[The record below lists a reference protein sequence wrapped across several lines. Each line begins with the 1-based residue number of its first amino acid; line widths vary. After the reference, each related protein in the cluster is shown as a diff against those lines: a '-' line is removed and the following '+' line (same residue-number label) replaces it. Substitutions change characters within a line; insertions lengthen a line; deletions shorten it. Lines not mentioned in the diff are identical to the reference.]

1 VPLHLNPSF
10 FYAILDTIFLPIDF
24 FTSYY
29 KYAKIFSV
37 YQILSE
43 GRGNII
49 VPKKSYSI
57 LIFFIIVALVVA
69 GIIAF
74 HRSCLESNFKQV
86 ELVMSLNEL
95 RELSYQEGYD
105 EIELLAKIKHS
116 GINSIAIHEDTL
128 ENLVFSGK
136 ILYFSDKELNKLNFF
151 LKSIDPLEKY
161 QPSPG
166 EAYIIFNDKNDYLG
180 AKDNLQR
187 QLGEDL
193 VRDLGVFPHIGLKV
207 KGSEEKLADLGL
219 GFSEEDI
226 ELVRNL
232 GFQVILRFK
241 NFPQINKE
249 DINFKF
255 KESDKAGKISGII
268 FEGETVLGYPSK
280 ENLIHT
286 AELLKIKEYPFG
298 IIEFAGQKGIET
310 VAHQASELAVRVHS
324 ITKEEMEIISKQI
337 ATERWIRAAK
347 ERKVRIF
354 YIKPFMKSDSNL
366 IEDNVS
372 YIRIIKEEL
381 KASGFS
387 TGRASILSTPYQ
399 EPKIFI
405 LLLILGVFS
414 GGLIL
419 LKNVFNLKKYQ
430 EYSLLF
436 LGILFSLLLLFLNRE
451 IFLIKLMALL
461 TALIFPTLA
470 IINNERYF
478 LGNNNSKFKDTQ
490 DFSKNNPSF
499 NEMIK
504 EVLSG
509 FFRIILI
516 TLSGALLI
524 AALLSNNKFMLGIEQ
539 FSGIKISYLAPLLL
553 VLAIMWLK
561 VNKGKLMILENIKKP
576 ILIEHVIIMIFF
588 AVFLVI
594 YISRSGNFSFLP
606 VLSIED
612 KIRIFLEKT
621 LIARPRNKEFLIGY
635 PALLLAMSMNY
646 LKIKEFKIPIIII
659 GTIGPV
665 TLINTFCH
673 IHTPFLFSILRTFNG
688 AWLGLVLGLIIII
701 VFYYLVKIFRKR
713 INDEKV

>member
-1 VPLHLNPSF
+1 MFKV
-10 FYAILDTIFLPIDF
+10 
-24 FTSYY
+24 FTYIS

-43 GRGNII
+43 GKGNII
-49 VPKKSYSI
+49 VFKKSYSI

-69 GIIAF
+69 GIISF
-74 HRSCLESNFKQV
+74 HRSSLENNFKQV
-86 ELVMSLNEL
+86 ELIMSLNEL

-105 EIELLAKIKHS
+105 EIELLAKIKDS

-136 ILYFSDKELNKLNFF
+136 ILYFSNEELNKLNFF
-151 LKSIDPLEKY
+151 LRSIDPFEKF

-166 EAYIIFNDKNDYLG
+166 EAYIILNDKNNYLRI
-180 AKDNLQR
+180 KENLQR

-193 VRDLGVFPHIGLKV
+193 VRDLGFLPYIGLKV

-232 GFQVILRFK
+232 GFQVILRLK

-249 DINFKF
+249 DVEFKF
-255 KESDKAGKISGII
+255 KESDKAGKISGIL

-286 AELLKIKEYPFG
+286 AELLKLKEYSFG
-298 IIEFAGQKGIET
+298 IIEFADQKGIET

-324 ITKEEMEIISKQI
+324 ITKEEMDIISKQK

-354 YIKPFMKSDSNL
+354 YIKPFMKSNSDL
-366 IEDNVS
+366 IEENLA
-372 YIRIIKEEL
+372 YITTIKEEL
-381 KASGFS
+381 KASDFK

-405 LLLILGVFS
+405 LLLILGVIS

-419 LKNVFNLKKYQ
+419 LKKVFNLKKYQ
-430 EYSLLF
+430 EYSLLL
-436 LGILFSLLLLFLNRE
+436 LGVLFSLLLLFLNRE
-451 IFLIKLMALL
+451 IFLLKLMALL

-478 LGNNNSKFKDTQ
+478 LGNNNSKFKDAQ

-504 EVLSG
+504 MVLSG

-539 FSGIKISYLAPLLL
+539 FSGIKISYLVPLLL

-561 VNKGKLMILENIKKP
+561 VNKGKLAILENIKKP
-576 ILIEHVIIMIFF
+576 ILIEHVIIMVFF
-588 AVFLVI
+588 TLFLVI

-606 VLSIED
+606 VLSIEE

-635 PALLLAMSMNY
+635 PALLLAISMNY
-646 LKIKEFKIPIIII
+646 LKIKEFKIPLIIV

-673 IHTPFLFSILRTFNG
+673 IHTPFLFSMLRTFNG
-688 AWLGLVLGLIIII
+688 AWLGLVLGLIVVI
-701 VFYYLVKIFRKR
+701 VFYYLVKVFRKR

>member
-1 VPLHLNPSF
+1 
-10 FYAILDTIFLPIDF
+10 
-24 FTSYY
+24 
-29 KYAKIFSV
+29 
-37 YQILSE
+37 
-43 GRGNII
+43 

-57 LIFFIIVALVVA
+57 LIFFIITALVVA
-69 GIIAF
+69 GIITYN
-74 HRSCLESNFKQV
+74 RSVLESNFKQV

-105 EIELLAKIKHS
+105 EIELLAKIKNS
-116 GINSIAIHEDTL
+116 GVNSIAIHEDTPESL
-128 ENLVFSGK
+128 ALSGK

-151 LKSIDPLEKY
+151 LKSIDPFKKF
-161 QPSPG
+161 QPAPG
-166 EAYIIFNDKNDYLG
+166 EAYIIFNDKNDYLRI
-180 AKDNLQR
+180 KENLQR

-193 VRDLGVFPHIGLKV
+193 VRDLGFLPYAGLKV

-241 NFPQINKE
+241 NFPQVNKE
-249 DINFKF
+249 DIEFKF
-255 KESDKAGKISGII
+255 KKSDKAGKISGII
-268 FEGETVLGYPSK
+268 FEGETVLGYP
-280 ENLIHT
+280 
-286 AELLKIKEYPFG
+286 
-298 IIEFAGQKGIET
+298 QKGIET
-310 VAHQASELAVRVHS
+310 IAYQTSELAVRVHS
-324 ITKEEMEIISKQI
+324 ITKEEMEIISKQK

-354 YIKPFMKSDSNL
+354 YVKPFMKSNSNL
-366 IEDNVS
+366 IEENLS
-372 YIRIIKEEL
+372 YIRTTTEEL
-381 KASGFS
+381 KESGFS
-387 TGRASILSTPYQ
+387 TGRASILSTTYQ
-399 EPKIFI
+399 APKIFI
-405 LLLILGVFS
+405 LLLTLGVIS

-430 EYSLLF
+430 EYLLLF

-470 IINNERYF
+470 IIGNEKYF
-478 LGNNNSKFKDTQ
+478 LENNNPKFKDAR
-490 DFSKNNPSF
+490 DIPENNPGF
-499 NEMIK
+499 ILMIK
-504 EVLSG
+504 QILTG
-509 FFRIILI
+509 YFKIILI

-539 FSGIKISYLAPLLL
+539 FSGIKISYLVPLLL

-576 ILIEHVIIMIFF
+576 ILIEHVIIMMFF

-594 YISRSGNFSFLP
+594 YISRSGNFSFIP
-606 VLSIED
+606 VLGIEE

-659 GTIGPV
+659 GTIAPV

-673 IHTPFLFSILRTFNG
+673 IHTPFLFSMLRTFNG
-688 AWLGLVLGLIIII
+688 VWLGLVLGLIIIV
-701 VFYYLVKIFRKR
+701 VFYYLVKIFREK
-713 INDEKV
+713 INYGKV

>member
-1 VPLHLNPSF
+1 LFKV
-10 FYAILDTIFLPIDF
+10 
-24 FTSYY
+24 FTYIS

-43 GRGNII
+43 GKGNII
-49 VPKKSYSI
+49 VFKKSYSI

-69 GIIAF
+69 GIISF
-74 HRSCLESNFKQV
+74 HRSSLENNFKQV
-86 ELVMSLNEL
+86 ELIMSLNEL

-105 EIELLAKIKHS
+105 EIELLAKIKDS

-136 ILYFSDKELNKLNFF
+136 ILYFSNEELNKLNFF
-151 LKSIDPLEKY
+151 LRSIDPFEKF

-166 EAYIIFNDKNDYLG
+166 EAYIILNDKNNYLRI
-180 AKDNLQR
+180 KENLQR

-193 VRDLGVFPHIGLKV
+193 VRDLGFLPYIGLKV

-232 GFQVILRFK
+232 GFQVILRLK

-249 DINFKF
+249 DVEFKF
-255 KESDKAGKISGII
+255 KESDKAGKISGIL

-286 AELLKIKEYPFG
+286 AELLKLKEYSFG
-298 IIEFAGQKGIET
+298 IIEFADQKGIET

-324 ITKEEMEIISKQI
+324 ITKEEMDIISKQK

-354 YIKPFMKSDSNL
+354 YIKPFMKSNSDL
-366 IEDNVS
+366 IEENLA
-372 YIRIIKEEL
+372 YITTIKEEL
-381 KASGFS
+381 KASDFK

-405 LLLILGVFS
+405 LLLILGVIS

-419 LKNVFNLKKYQ
+419 LKKVFNLKKYQ
-430 EYSLLF
+430 EYSLLL
-436 LGILFSLLLLFLNRE
+436 LGVLFSLLLLFLNRE
-451 IFLIKLMALL
+451 IFLLKLMALL

-478 LGNNNSKFKDTQ
+478 LGNNNSKFKDAQ

-504 EVLSG
+504 MVLSG

-539 FSGIKISYLAPLLL
+539 FSGIKISYLVPLLL

-561 VNKGKLMILENIKKP
+561 VNKGKLAILENIKKP
-576 ILIEHVIIMIFF
+576 ILIEHVIIMVFF
-588 AVFLVI
+588 TLFLVI

-606 VLSIED
+606 VLSIEE

-635 PALLLAMSMNY
+635 PALLLAISMNY
-646 LKIKEFKIPIIII
+646 LKIKEFKIPLIIV

-673 IHTPFLFSILRTFNG
+673 IHTPFLFSMLRTFNG
-688 AWLGLVLGLIIII
+688 AWLGLVLGLIVVI
-701 VFYYLVKIFRKR
+701 VFYYLVKVFRKR

>member
-1 VPLHLNPSF
+1 MVFSF
-10 FYAILDTIFLPIDF
+10 LFKV
-24 FTSYY
+24 FTYIS

-43 GRGNII
+43 GKGNI
-49 VPKKSYSI
+49 VVLKKSYSI
-57 LIFFIIVALVVA
+57 LIFFIIVALAAA
-69 GIIAF
+69 GIITYN
-74 HRSCLESNFKQV
+74 RSKLESNFKQV

-128 ENLVFSGK
+128 ESLTLFGK
-136 ILYFSDKELNKLNFF
+136 ILYFSDKELNKINFF
-151 LKSIDPLEKY
+151 LKSIDPFKKF

-166 EAYIIFNDKNDYLG
+166 EAYIIFNDKNDYLRVRN
-180 AKDNLQR
+180 NLQR
-187 QLGEDL
+187 QLDEGL
-193 VRDLGVFPHIGLKV
+193 VRDLDFFPYIGLKV

-219 GFSEEDI
+219 GFSEKDV
-226 ELVRNL
+226 ELVKNL
-232 GFQVILRFK
+232 SFQVILRLK

-249 DINFKF
+249 DIEFKF

-324 ITKEEMEIISKQI
+324 ITKEEIEITSKQKAI
-337 ATERWIRAAK
+337 ERWIRAAK

-354 YIKPFMKSDSNL
+354 YIKPFMKSNSNL
-366 IEDNVS
+366 IEDNIS
-372 YIRIIKEEL
+372 YIRTIKEEL
-381 KASGFS
+381 KVSGFK
-387 TGRASILSTPYQ
+387 TGRASILSTIYQ

-405 LLLILGVFS
+405 LLLILGVIS

-419 LKNVFNLKKYQ
+419 LKDVFNIKKYQ
-430 EYSLLF
+430 EYSLLL
-436 LGILFSLLLLFLNRE
+436 LGILFSLLFLFLNRE

-461 TALIFPTLA
+461 AALIFPTLA

-478 LGNNNSKFKDTQ
+478 LRNNNSKLKDTQ

-499 NEMIK
+499 IQMIK

-539 FSGIKISYLAPLLL
+539 FSGIKISYLVPLLL
-553 VLAIMWLK
+553 VMAIMWLK

-576 ILIEHVIIMIFF
+576 ILIEHVIIMVFF
-588 AVFLVI
+588 AIFLVI

-606 VLSIED
+606 VLSIEE

-635 PALLLAMSMNY
+635 PALLLAMSMNF
-646 LKIKEFKIPIIII
+646 LKVKEFKIPIIII

-673 IHTPFLFSILRTFNG
+673 IHTPFLFSMLRTFNG
-688 AWLGLVLGLIIII
+688 VWLGLTLGLIIITI
-701 VFYYLVKIFRKR
+701 FYYLVKIFREK
-713 INDEKV
+713 INYEKA

>member
-1 VPLHLNPSF
+1 
-10 FYAILDTIFLPIDF
+10 LPIDF

-37 YQILSE
+37 YQISNE
-43 GRGNII
+43 GKGNII
-49 VPKKSYSI
+49 VPKKSYLI
-57 LIFFIIVALVVA
+57 LIFFIITALVVA
-69 GIIAF
+69 GIITYN
-74 HRSCLESNFKQV
+74 RSVRENNFKQV

-105 EIELLAKIKHS
+105 EIELLAKIKNS
-116 GINSIAIHEDTL
+116 GINSIAVHEDTL
-128 ENLVFSGK
+128 ENLSLSGK

-151 LKSIDPLEKY
+151 IKSIDPFKKF
-161 QPSPG
+161 QPTPG
-166 EAYIIFNDKNDYLG
+166 EAYIIFNNKNDYLRVRE
-180 AKDNLQR
+180 NLQR
-187 QLGEDL
+187 QLGDDL
-193 VRDLGVFPHIGLKV
+193 VGDLGFLPYIGLKV

-226 ELVRNL
+226 KLVRNL

-241 NFPQINKE
+241 NFPQTNKE
-249 DINFKF
+249 DIEFKF
-255 KESDKAGKISGII
+255 KESDKAGKISAII

-286 AELLKIKEYPFG
+286 AELLKTKGYPFG
-298 IIEFAGQKGIET
+298 VIEFAGQKGIET
-310 VAHQASELAVRVHS
+310 IAHQANELAVRVHS
-324 ITKEEMEIISKQI
+324 ITKEEMEIISKQK
-337 ATERWIRAAK
+337 AVERWIRAAK

-354 YIKPFMKSDSNL
+354 YVKPFMKSNSNL
-366 IEDNVS
+366 IEENLS
-372 YIRIIKEEL
+372 YIRIITEEL
-381 KASGFS
+381 EASGFN
-387 TGRASILSTPYQ
+387 TGRASILSVSYQ
-399 EPKIFI
+399 APKIFI
-405 LLLILGVFS
+405 LLLILGVIS

-419 LKNVFNLKKYQ
+419 LKDVFSLKKYQ

-436 LGILFSLLLLFLNRE
+436 LGILFSLVLLFLNRE

-461 TALIFPTLA
+461 SALIFPTLA
-470 IINNERYF
+470 IIANENYF
-478 LGNNNSKFKDTQ
+478 LESNNSKFENARDIPE
-490 DFSKNNPSF
+490 NNPDF
-499 NEMIK
+499 ILMVK
-504 EVLSG
+504 QVLTG

-524 AALLSNNKFMLGIEQ
+524 AALLSNNEFMLGIEQ
-539 FSGIKISYLAPLLL
+539 FSGIKISYLIPLLL

-576 ILIEHVIIMIFF
+576 ILIEHVIIMMFF
-588 AVFLVI
+588 AVFLVV
-594 YISRSGNFSFLP
+594 YISRSGNFSFIP
-606 VLSIED
+606 VLGIEE

-659 GTIGPV
+659 GTIAPV

-673 IHTPFLFSILRTFNG
+673 IHTPFLFSMLRTFNG
-688 AWLGLVLGLIIII
+688 AWLGLVLGLIIIV
-701 VFYYLVKIFRKR
+701 VFYYLVKIFRKK
-713 INDEKV
+713 INYEKA

>member
-1 VPLHLNPSF
+1 
-10 FYAILDTIFLPIDF
+10 
-24 FTSYY
+24 
-29 KYAKIFSV
+29 
-37 YQILSE
+37 
-43 GRGNII
+43 

-57 LIFFIIVALVVA
+57 LIFFIITALVVA
-69 GIIAF
+69 GIITYN
-74 HRSCLESNFKQV
+74 RSVLESNFKQV

-105 EIELLAKIKHS
+105 EIELLAKIKNS
-116 GINSIAIHEDTL
+116 GVNSIAIHEDTPESL
-128 ENLVFSGK
+128 ALSGK

-151 LKSIDPLEKY
+151 LKSIDPFKKF
-161 QPSPG
+161 QPAPG
-166 EAYIIFNDKNDYLG
+166 EAYIIFNDKNDYLRI
-180 AKDNLQR
+180 KENLQR

-193 VRDLGVFPHIGLKV
+193 VRDLGFLPYAGLKV

-241 NFPQINKE
+241 NFPQVNKE
-249 DINFKF
+249 DIEFKF
-255 KESDKAGKISGII
+255 KKSDKAGKISGII

-286 AELLKIKEYPFG
+286 AELLKTKGYPFG

-310 VAHQASELAVRVHS
+310 IAYQTSELAVRVHS
-324 ITKEEMEIISKQI
+324 ITKEEMEIISKQK

-354 YIKPFMKSDSNL
+354 YVKPFMKSNSNL
-366 IEDNVS
+366 IEENLS
-372 YIRIIKEEL
+372 YIRTTTEEL
-381 KASGFS
+381 KESGFS
-387 TGRASILSTPYQ
+387 TGRASILSTTYQ
-399 EPKIFI
+399 APKIFI
-405 LLLILGVFS
+405 LLLTLGVIS

-430 EYSLLF
+430 EYLLLF

-470 IINNERYF
+470 IIGNEKYF
-478 LGNNNSKFKDTQ
+478 LENNNPKFKDAR
-490 DFSKNNPSF
+490 DIPENNPGF
-499 NEMIK
+499 ILMIK
-504 EVLSG
+504 QILTG
-509 FFRIILI
+509 YFKIILI

-539 FSGIKISYLAPLLL
+539 FSGIKISYLVPLLL

-576 ILIEHVIIMIFF
+576 ILIEHVIIMMFF

-594 YISRSGNFSFLP
+594 YISRSGNFSFIP
-606 VLSIED
+606 VLGIEE

-659 GTIGPV
+659 GTIAPV

-673 IHTPFLFSILRTFNG
+673 IHTPFLFSMLRTFNG
-688 AWLGLVLGLIIII
+688 VWLGLVLGLIIIV
-701 VFYYLVKIFRKR
+701 VFYYLVKIFREK
-713 INDEKV
+713 INYGKV

>member
-1 VPLHLNPSF
+1 M
-10 FYAILDTIFLPIDF
+10 
-24 FTSYY
+24 
-29 KYAKIFSV
+29 
-37 YQILSE
+37 
-43 GRGNII
+43 
-49 VPKKSYSI
+49 PKKSYSI
-57 LIFFIIVALVVA
+57 LIFFIVAALVVA
-69 GIIAF
+69 GIITF
-74 HRSCLESNFKQV
+74 HRSGLESNFKQV

-105 EIELLAKIKHS
+105 EIELLAKIKNS
-116 GINSIAIHEDTL
+116 GINSIAVHEDTL
-128 ENLVFSGK
+128 ESLALSGK

-151 LKSIDPLEKY
+151 LKSIDPFKKF
-161 QPSPG
+161 QPTPG
-166 EAYIIFNDKNDYLG
+166 EAYIVFNDKNDYLRI
-180 AKDNLQR
+180 KENLQR

-193 VRDLGVFPHIGLKV
+193 VRDLGFLPYIGLKV
-207 KGSEEKLADLGL
+207 KGIEEKLTDLGL

-226 ELVRNL
+226 KLVKNL
-232 GFQVILRFK
+232 GFQVILRLK
-241 NFPQINKE
+241 NFAKINKE
-249 DINFKF
+249 DIEFKF

-268 FEGETVLGYPSK
+268 FEGETVLGYPLK

-286 AELLKIKEYPFG
+286 AELLKTKGYPFG
-298 IIEFAGQKGIET
+298 IIEFAGQEGIET
-310 VAHQASELAVRVHS
+310 IAHLASELAVRVHS
-324 ITKEEMEIISKQI
+324 ITKEEMEIIFTQK

-354 YIKPFMKSDSNL
+354 YVKPFMKSNFNL
-366 IEDNVS
+366 IEENLS
-372 YIRIIKEEL
+372 YIRIITEEL
-381 KASGFS
+381 KANGFS
-387 TGRASILSTPYQ
+387 TGKASILSTSYQ
-399 EPKIFI
+399 APKIFI
-405 LLLILGVFS
+405 LLLILGVIS

-419 LKNVFNLKKYQ
+419 LKNVFKIKKYQ
-430 EYSLLF
+430 EYSLLL

-470 IINNERYF
+470 IINNEKYF
-478 LGNNNSKFKDTQ
+478 LENNNSKFKDAQ

-499 NEMIK
+499 ILMIK
-504 EVLSG
+504 QISTG

-539 FSGIKISYLAPLLL
+539 FSGIKISYLVPLLL

-576 ILIEHVIIMIFF
+576 ILIEHVIIMMFF

-594 YISRSGNFSFLP
+594 YISRSGNFSFIP
-606 VLSIED
+606 VLGIEE

-646 LKIKEFKIPIIII
+646 LRIKEFKIPIIII

-673 IHTPFLFSILRTFNG
+673 IHTPFLFSMLRTFNG
-688 AWLGLVLGLIIII
+688 VWLGLALGLI
-701 VFYYLVKIFRKR
+701 VVTLFYYLVKIFR
-713 INDEKV
+713 EKNNYGKV

>member
-1 VPLHLNPSF
+1 M
-10 FYAILDTIFLPIDF
+10 
-24 FTSYY
+24 
-29 KYAKIFSV
+29 
-37 YQILSE
+37 
-43 GRGNII
+43 
-49 VPKKSYSI
+49 PKKSYSI
-57 LIFFIIVALVVA
+57 LIFFVIVALVVA
-69 GIIAF
+69 GIINYNRF
-74 HRSCLESNFKQV
+74 KLETNFKQV

-105 EIELLAKIKHS
+105 ETELLAKIKNS
-116 GINSIAIHEDTL
+116 GINSIAVHEDTL

-151 LKSIDPLEKY
+151 LKSFDPFKKF

-166 EAYIIFNDKNDYLG
+166 EAYIIFNNKDDYLRI
-180 AKDNLQR
+180 KENLQR

-193 VRDLGVFPHIGLKV
+193 VRDLSFLPYMGLKV
-207 KGSEEKLADLGL
+207 KGSDEKLADLGL

-232 GFQVILRFK
+232 GFQVILRLK
-241 NFPQINKE
+241 NFSQINKE
-249 DINFKF
+249 DIEFKF

-280 ENLIHT
+280 ENLLFT

-324 ITKEEMEIISKQI
+324 ITKEEIEIISIQKAI
-337 ATERWIRAAK
+337 ERWIRAAK

-354 YIKPFMKSDSNL
+354 YIKPFMKSNFNL
-366 IEDNVS
+366 VEDNLS
-372 YIRIIKEEL
+372 YIRTIKEEL
-381 KASGFS
+381 EVNGFS

-405 LLLILGVFS
+405 LLLILGVIS

-419 LKNVFNLKKYQ
+419 LKNVFNIKKYQ
-430 EYSLLF
+430 EYSLLL
-436 LGILFSLLLLFLNRE
+436 LGTLFSLALFFLNQE

-461 TALIFPTLA
+461 AALIFPTLA
-470 IINNERYF
+470 IINNQRYF
-478 LGNNNSKFKDTQ
+478 LGNIDSKLKDTQ

-499 NEMIK
+499 IQMIK

-539 FSGIKISYLAPLLL
+539 FSGIKISYLVPLFL
-553 VLAIMWLK
+553 VLAIMWLN

-576 ILIEHVIIMIFF
+576 VLIEHVIIMMFF

-606 VLSIED
+606 VLSIEE

-635 PALLLAMSMNY
+635 PALLLAMSMNF
-646 LKIKEFKIPIIII
+646 LKVKEFKIPVIII

-673 IHTPFLFSILRTFNG
+673 IHTPLLFSMLRTFNG
-688 AWLGLVLGLIIII
+688 VWLGLVLGLIIITI
-701 VFYYLVKIFRKR
+701 FYYPVKIFRKK
-713 INDEKV
+713 INYEKA

>member
-1 VPLHLNPSF
+1 MLN
-10 FYAILDTIFLPIDF
+10 
-24 FTSYY
+24 
-29 KYAKIFSV
+29 
-37 YQILSE
+37 E
-43 GRGNII
+43 GKGSII
-49 VPKKSYSI
+49 VLKKSYSI
-57 LIFFIIVALVVA
+57 LIFFIIVALVIA
-69 GIIAF
+69 GIITYN
-74 HRSCLESNFKQV
+74 RSKLESNFKQV

-105 EIELLAKIKHS
+105 EIELLAKIKNY

-136 ILYFSDKELNKLNFF
+136 ILHFSDKELSKLNFF
-151 LKSIDPLEKY
+151 LKSIDPFRKF

-166 EAYIIFNDKNDYLG
+166 EAYIIFNDKNDYLRI
-180 AKDNLQR
+180 KENLQR

-193 VRDLGVFPHIGLKV
+193 VRDLGFLPYTGLKV

-249 DINFKF
+249 DIEFKF

-280 ENLIHT
+280 ENLIYT
-286 AELLKIKEYPFG
+286 AELLKIKGYPFG

-324 ITKEEMEIISKQI
+324 VTKEEMEIISKQKAI
-337 ATERWIRAAK
+337 ERWIRAAK

-354 YIKPFMKSDSNL
+354 YIKPFMKSNFNL
-366 IEDNVS
+366 IEDNIS
-372 YIRIIKEEL
+372 YIRTIKEEL
-381 KASGFS
+381 EVSGFN
-387 TGRASILSTPYQ
+387 TGRASILTATYQ

-405 LLLILGVFS
+405 LLLILGIIS

-419 LKNVFNLKKYQ
+419 LKDVFDIKRYQ

-436 LGILFSLLLLFLNRE
+436 LGILSSLVLFFLNQE

-461 TALIFPTLA
+461 AALIFPTLA
-470 IINNERYF
+470 IIDNERYF
-478 LGNNNSKFKDTQ
+478 LGNNNSKLEDTQ

-499 NEMIK
+499 IQMIK

-539 FSGIKISYLAPLLL
+539 FSGIKISYLVPLLL

-561 VNKGKLMILENIKKP
+561 VNKGKLMILENIKQP
-576 ILIEHVIIMIFF
+576 ILIEHVIIMVFF
-588 AVFLVI
+588 AVFLVV

-606 VLSIED
+606 VLSIEE

-621 LIARPRNKEFLIGY
+621 LISRPRNKEFLIGY
-635 PALLLAMSMNY
+635 PALLLAMSMNF
-646 LKIKEFKIPIIII
+646 LKVKEFKIPIIII

-673 IHTPFLFSILRTFNG
+673 IHTPFLFSMLRTFNG
-688 AWLGLVLGLIIII
+688 VWLGLALGLIAVII
-701 VFYYLVKIFRKR
+701 FYYLVKILREK
-713 INDEKV
+713 INYGKV

>member
-1 VPLHLNPSF
+1 
-10 FYAILDTIFLPIDF
+10 
-24 FTSYY
+24 
-29 KYAKIFSV
+29 
-37 YQILSE
+37 
-43 GRGNII
+43 

-57 LIFFIIVALVVA
+57 LIFFIIAALLVA
-69 GIIAF
+69 GIITYN
-74 HRSCLESNFKQV
+74 RSVLESNFKQV

-105 EIELLAKIKHS
+105 EIELLAKIKNS
-116 GINSIAIHEDTL
+116 GINSIAVHEDTL
-128 ENLVFSGK
+128 ESLALSGK

-151 LKSIDPLEKY
+151 LKSIDPFKKF
-161 QPSPG
+161 QPTPG
-166 EAYIIFNDKNDYLG
+166 EAYIVFSDKNDYLRI
-180 AKDNLQR
+180 KENLQR

-193 VRDLGVFPHIGLKV
+193 VRDLGFLPYIGLKV
-207 KGSEEKLADLGL
+207 KGSEEKLTDLGL

-226 ELVRNL
+226 KLVKNL
-232 GFQVILRFK
+232 GFQVILRLK
-241 NFPQINKE
+241 NFAKINKE
-249 DINFKF
+249 DIEFKF

-268 FEGETVLGYPSK
+268 FEGETVLGFPSK

-286 AELLKIKEYPFG
+286 AELLKTKGYPFG
-298 IIEFAGQKGIET
+298 IIEFAGQEGIET
-310 VAHQASELAVRVHS
+310 IAHQASELVARVHS
-324 ITKEEMEIISKQI
+324 ITKEEMEIIFTQK

-354 YIKPFMKSDSNL
+354 YVKPFMKSNFNL
-366 IEDNVS
+366 IEENLS
-372 YIRIIKEEL
+372 YIRIITEEL
-381 KASGFS
+381 KANGFS
-387 TGRASILSTPYQ
+387 TGKASILSTSYQ
-399 EPKIFI
+399 APKIFI
-405 LLLILGVFS
+405 LLLILGVIS

-419 LKNVFNLKKYQ
+419 LKNVFKIKKYQ
-430 EYSLLF
+430 EYSLLL

-461 TALIFPTLA
+461 AALIFPTLA
-470 IINNERYF
+470 IINNEKYF
-478 LGNNNSKFKDTQ
+478 LENNNSKFKDAQ

-499 NEMIK
+499 TLMIK
-504 EVLSG
+504 QISTG

-539 FSGIKISYLAPLLL
+539 FSGIKISYLVPLLL

-576 ILIEHVIIMIFF
+576 ILIEHVIIMMFF
-588 AVFLVI
+588 AVFLII
-594 YISRSGNFSFLP
+594 YISRSGNFSFIP
-606 VLSIED
+606 VLGIEE

-673 IHTPFLFSILRTFNG
+673 IHTPFLFSMLRTLNG
-688 AWLGLVLGLIIII
+688 VWLGLALGLIAVTI
-701 VFYYLVKIFRKR
+701 FYYLVKIFR
-713 INDEKV
+713 EKVNYEEV

>member
-1 VPLHLNPSF
+1 M
-10 FYAILDTIFLPIDF
+10 
-24 FTSYY
+24 
-29 KYAKIFSV
+29 
-37 YQILSE
+37 
-43 GRGNII
+43 
-49 VPKKSYSI
+49 PKKSYSI
-57 LIFFIIVALVVA
+57 FVFFIIAALVVA
-69 GIIAF
+69 GIITYN
-74 HRSCLESNFKQV
+74 RSKLESNFKQV

-105 EIELLAKIKHS
+105 EIELLVKIKNS
-116 GINSIAIHEDTL
+116 GINSIAVHEDTL
-128 ENLVFSGK
+128 ENLAFSGK

-151 LKSIDPLEKY
+151 LKPIDLFKKI

-166 EAYIIFNDKNDYLG
+166 EAYIIFNDKNDYLRI
-180 AKDNLQR
+180 KENLQR

-193 VRDLGVFPHIGLKV
+193 VRDLGFFPYIGLKV
-207 KGSEEKLADLGL
+207 NGSEEKLADLGL
-219 GFSEEDI
+219 GFSDEDI

-232 GFQVILRFK
+232 GFQIILRLK
-241 NFPQINKE
+241 NFSQINKE
-249 DINFKF
+249 DIEFKF
-255 KESDKAGKISGII
+255 KESDKTGKVSGMV
-268 FEGETVLGYPSK
+268 FEGESVLGYPSK
-280 ENLIHT
+280 ENLIYT

-298 IIEFAGQKGIET
+298 IIEFAGQKGIEA
-310 VAHQASELAVRVHS
+310 VAYQASELAVRVHS

-354 YIKPFMKSDSNL
+354 YIKPFMKSSSNL
-366 IEDNVS
+366 IEENLS
-372 YIRIIKEEL
+372 YTRTIKEEL
-381 KASGFS
+381 EANGFK
-387 TGRASILSTPYQ
+387 TGRASILSASYQ

-405 LLLILGVFS
+405 LLLILGVIS

-419 LKNVFNLKKYQ
+419 LKNVFSLKKYQ
-430 EYSLLF
+430 EYPLLF
-436 LGILFSLLLLFLNRE
+436 LGILFSLLLLFLNQE

-461 TALIFPTLA
+461 SALIFPTLA

-478 LGNNNSKFKDTQ
+478 LGNNNSIFKDTQ
-490 DFSKNNPSF
+490 DILKNYPSF
-499 NEMIK
+499 VLMIK
-504 EVLSG
+504 QILTG
-509 FFRIILI
+509 YFRIILI

-524 AALLSNNKFMLGIEQ
+524 AALLSNNEFMLGIEQ
-539 FSGIKISYLAPLLL
+539 FSGIKISYLVPLLL

-576 ILIEHVIIMIFF
+576 ILIEHVILMMFF

-606 VLSIED
+606 VLSIEE

-673 IHTPFLFSILRTFNG
+673 IHTPFLFSMLRTFNG
-688 AWLGLVLGLIIII
+688 VWLGLALGLIAVTI
-701 VFYYLVKIFRKR
+701 FYYLVKIFREK
-713 INDEKV
+713 INYEKV

>member
-1 VPLHLNPSF
+1 M
-10 FYAILDTIFLPIDF
+10 
-24 FTSYY
+24 
-29 KYAKIFSV
+29 
-37 YQILSE
+37 
-43 GRGNII
+43 
-49 VPKKSYSI
+49 PKKSYSI
-57 LIFFIIVALVVA
+57 LIFFVIVALVVA
-69 GIIAF
+69 GIINYNRF
-74 HRSCLESNFKQV
+74 KLETNFKQV

-105 EIELLAKIKHS
+105 ETELLAKIKNS
-116 GINSIAIHEDTL
+116 GINSIAVHEDTL

-151 LKSIDPLEKY
+151 LKSFDPFKKF

-166 EAYIIFNDKNDYLG
+166 EAYIIFNNKDDYLRI
-180 AKDNLQR
+180 KENLQR

-193 VRDLGVFPHIGLKV
+193 VRDLSFLPYMGLKV
-207 KGSEEKLADLGL
+207 KGSDEKLADLGL

-232 GFQVILRFK
+232 GFQVILRLK
-241 NFPQINKE
+241 NFSQINKE
-249 DINFKF
+249 DIEFKF

-280 ENLIHT
+280 ENLLFT
-286 AELLKIKEYPFG
+286 AELLEIKEYPFG

-324 ITKEEMEIISKQI
+324 ITKEEIEIISIQKAI
-337 ATERWIRAAK
+337 ERWIRAAK

-354 YIKPFMKSDSNL
+354 YIKPFMKSNFNL
-366 IEDNVS
+366 VEDNLS
-372 YIRIIKEEL
+372 YIRTIKEEL
-381 KASGFS
+381 EVNGFS

-405 LLLILGVFS
+405 LLLILGVIS

-419 LKNVFNLKKYQ
+419 LKNVFNIKKYQ
-430 EYSLLF
+430 EYSLLL
-436 LGILFSLLLLFLNRE
+436 LGTLFSLVLFFLNQE

-461 TALIFPTLA
+461 AALIFPTLA
-470 IINNERYF
+470 IINNQRYF
-478 LGNNNSKFKDTQ
+478 LGNIDSKLKDTQ

-499 NEMIK
+499 IQMIK

-539 FSGIKISYLAPLLL
+539 FSGIKISYLVPLLL
-553 VLAIMWLK
+553 VLAIMWLR

-576 ILIEHVIIMIFF
+576 ILIEHVIIMMFF

-606 VLSIED
+606 VLDIED

-673 IHTPFLFSILRTFNG
+673 IHTPFLFSMLRTFNG
-688 AWLGLVLGLIIII
+688 VWLGLALGLIVVTI
-701 VFYYLVKIFRKR
+701 FYYLVKIFRKK
-713 INDEKV
+713 INYEKA

>member
-1 VPLHLNPSF
+1 M
-10 FYAILDTIFLPIDF
+10 
-24 FTSYY
+24 
-29 KYAKIFSV
+29 
-37 YQILSE
+37 
-43 GRGNII
+43 
-49 VPKKSYSI
+49 PKKSYSI
-57 LIFFIIVALVVA
+57 LIFFIIIALVVA
-69 GIIAF
+69 GIITF
-74 HRSCLESNFKQV
+74 HRSSLESNFKQV

-105 EIELLAKIKHS
+105 EIKLLAKIKNS

-151 LKSIDPLEKY
+151 LKSIDPFKKF

-166 EAYIIFNDKNDYLG
+166 EAYIIFNNKDDYLRI
-180 AKDNLQR
+180 KENLQR

-193 VRDLGVFPHIGLKV
+193 VRDLGFLPYIGLKV

-232 GFQVILRFK
+232 GFQVVLRFR

-249 DINFKF
+249 DIEFKF
-255 KESDKAGKISGII
+255 KESDKAGKLSGII

-280 ENLIHT
+280 ENLIFT
-286 AELLKIKEYPFG
+286 AKLLKAKEYPFG

-324 ITKEEMEIISKQI
+324 ITKEEMEIISKQK

-354 YIKPFMKSDSNL
+354 YIKPFMKSNSNL

-372 YIRIIKEEL
+372 YIRTIKEEL
-381 KASGFS
+381 KASGFN
-387 TGRASILSTPYQ
+387 TGRASILSTLYQ

-405 LLLILGVFS
+405 LLLILGVIS

-419 LKNVFNLKKYQ
+419 LKNIFNLRKYQ
-430 EYSLLF
+430 EYLLLF

-461 TALIFPTLA
+461 AALIFPTLA
-470 IINNERYF
+470 IIDNQRYF
-478 LGNNNSKFKDTQ
+478 LGNNNPKLKDTH
-490 DFSKNNPSF
+490 DFSGNNHSF
-499 NEMIK
+499 IQMVK
-504 EVLSG
+504 EVLIG

-539 FSGIKISYLAPLLL
+539 FSGIKISYLVPLLL

-576 ILIEHVIIMIFF
+576 ILIEHVIIMVFF

-606 VLSIED
+606 VLSIEE

-635 PALLLAMSMNY
+635 PALLLAMSMNF

-673 IHTPFLFSILRTFNG
+673 IHTPFLFSMLRTFNG
-688 AWLGLVLGLIIII
+688 VWLGLALGLIIITI
-701 VFYYLVKIFRKR
+701 FYYLVKIFRKR
-713 INDEKV
+713 INYEKL

>member
-1 VPLHLNPSF
+1 M
-10 FYAILDTIFLPIDF
+10 
-24 FTSYY
+24 
-29 KYAKIFSV
+29 
-37 YQILSE
+37 
-43 GRGNII
+43 
-49 VPKKSYSI
+49 PKKSYSI
-57 LIFFIIVALVVA
+57 LIFIIIVALVAA
-69 GIIAF
+69 GIITYN
-74 HRSCLESNFKQV
+74 RSKLESNFKRV

-128 ENLVFSGK
+128 ESLALSGK
-136 ILYFSDKELNKLNFF
+136 ILHFSDKELNKLNFF
-151 LKSIDPLEKY
+151 LKSIDPFKKI
-161 QPSPG
+161 QPSSG
-166 EAYIIFNDKNDYLG
+166 ESFIIFNDKNDYLRI
-180 AKDNLQR
+180 KENLQR

-193 VRDLGVFPHIGLKV
+193 VRDLGFLPYIGLKV

-226 ELVRNL
+226 ELVKNM
-232 GFQVILRFK
+232 GFQVILRLK
-241 NFPQINKE
+241 NFSQINKE
-249 DINFKF
+249 DIKFKF
-255 KESDKAGKISGII
+255 KESDEAGKISGII

-310 VAHQASELAVRVHS
+310 VAHQVSELAVRVHS
-324 ITKEEMEIISKQI
+324 ITKEEMEIISKQKAI
-337 ATERWIRAAK
+337 ERWIRAAK

-354 YIKPFMKSDSNL
+354 YIKPFMKSDFNL
-366 IEDNVS
+366 VEDNIS
-372 YIRIIKEEL
+372 YIRVIKEEL
-381 KASGFS
+381 EVSGFN
-387 TGRASILSTPYQ
+387 TGKASILSTTYQ
-399 EPKIFI
+399 EPRIFI
-405 LLLILGVFS
+405 LLLILGVIS

-419 LKNVFNLKKYQ
+419 LKDVFDIKRYQ

-436 LGILFSLLLLFLNRE
+436 LGILFSLVLFFLNQE
-451 IFLIKLMALL
+451 VFLIKLMALL
-461 TALIFPTLA
+461 AALTFPTLA
-470 IINNERYF
+470 IISNEKYF
-478 LGNNNSKFKDTQ
+478 LGNINSKLKDVK
-490 DFSKNNPSF
+490 DSSKNNPSF
-499 NEMIK
+499 ILMMK
-504 EVLSG
+504 QVLIG

-539 FSGIKISYLAPLLL
+539 FSGIKISYLVPLLL
-553 VLAIMWLK
+553 VLAIMWLR

-576 ILIEHVIIMIFF
+576 ILIEHVIIMMFF

-606 VLSIED
+606 VLDIED

-673 IHTPFLFSILRTFNG
+673 IHTPFLFSMLRTFNG
-688 AWLGLVLGLIIII
+688 VWLGLALGLIVVTI
-701 VFYYLVKIFRKR
+701 FYYLVKIFGKK
-713 INDEKV
+713 INYEKA

>member
-1 VPLHLNPSF
+1 M
-10 FYAILDTIFLPIDF
+10 
-24 FTSYY
+24 
-29 KYAKIFSV
+29 
-37 YQILSE
+37 
-43 GRGNII
+43 
-49 VPKKSYSI
+49 
-57 LIFFIIVALVVA
+57 IFFIIIALVVA
-69 GIIAF
+69 GIITYN
-74 HRSCLESNFKQV
+74 RSKLESNFKQV

-105 EIELLAKIKHS
+105 EIELLDKIKNS
-116 GINSIAIHEDTL
+116 GINSIAVHEDTL

-151 LKSIDPLEKY
+151 LKSIDPFRKF
-161 QPSPG
+161 QPSLG
-166 EAYIIFNDKNDYLG
+166 EAYIIFNNKNDYIRI
-180 AKDNLQR
+180 KEYLQR

-193 VRDLGVFPHIGLKV
+193 VRDLGFIPYIGLKV
-207 KGSEEKLADLGL
+207 KGSEEKLADIGL

-232 GFQVILRFK
+232 GFQVILRLK

-249 DINFKF
+249 DIEFKF

-280 ENLIHT
+280 ENLLFT
-286 AELLKIKEYPFG
+286 AELLQKKGYPFG

-324 ITKEEMEIISKQI
+324 ITKEEMEIISKQKAI
-337 ATERWIRAAK
+337 ERWIRAAK

-354 YIKPFMKSDSNL
+354 YIKPFMKSNSNL
-366 IEDNVS
+366 IEENIS
-372 YIRIIKEEL
+372 YIRTIKEEL
-381 KASGFS
+381 EVSDFN
-387 TGRASILSTPYQ
+387 TGRASILSTTYQ

-405 LLLILGVFS
+405 LLLILGVIS

-419 LKNVFNLKKYQ
+419 LKDVFNIKKYQ
-430 EYSLLF
+430 EYSLLL
-436 LGILFSLLLLFLNRE
+436 LGILFSLVLFFLNQE

-461 TALIFPTLA
+461 AALIFPTLA
-470 IINNERYF
+470 IINNEKYF
-478 LGNNNSKFKDTQ
+478 LGNNNSKLKDTQ
-490 DFSKNNPSF
+490 NFYKNNPGF
-499 NEMIK
+499 IQMIK

-576 ILIEHVIIMIFF
+576 ILIEHVIIMVFF

-606 VLSIED
+606 VLSIEE

-635 PALLLAMSMNY
+635 PALLLAMSMNF
-646 LKIKEFKIPIIII
+646 LKVKEFKIPIIII

-673 IHTPFLFSILRTFNG
+673 IHTPFLFSMLRTFNG
-688 AWLGLVLGLIIII
+688 VWLGLALGLTAVTI
-701 VFYYLVKIFRKR
+701 FYYLVKIFREK
-713 INDEKV
+713 INYEKA

>member
-1 VPLHLNPSF
+1 M
-10 FYAILDTIFLPIDF
+10 
-24 FTSYY
+24 
-29 KYAKIFSV
+29 
-37 YQILSE
+37 
-43 GRGNII
+43 
-49 VPKKSYSI
+49 PKKSYSI

-69 GIIAF
+69 GIITYN
-74 HRSCLESNFKQV
+74 RSKLESNFKQV

-105 EIELLAKIKHS
+105 EIELLAKIKNS
-116 GINSIAIHEDTL
+116 GINSIAVHEDTL

-151 LKSIDPLEKY
+151 LKSIDPFKKF

-166 EAYIIFNDKNDYLG
+166 EAYIIFNNKDDYLRI
-180 AKDNLQR
+180 KENLQR

-193 VRDLGVFPHIGLKV
+193 VRDLSFLPYISLKV

-232 GFQVILRFK
+232 GFQVILRLR
-241 NFPQINKE
+241 NFPQINNE
-249 DINFKF
+249 DIEFKF
-255 KESDKAGKISGII
+255 KESDRVGKISGII
-268 FEGETVLGYPSK
+268 FEGETVLGYSSK
-280 ENLIHT
+280 ENLIFT
-286 AELLKIKEYPFG
+286 AKLLKAKEYPFG

-310 VAHQASELAVRVHS
+310 IAHQASELAVRVHS
-324 ITKEEMEIISKQI
+324 ITKEEMEIISKQKAI
-337 ATERWIRAAK
+337 ERWIRAAK

-354 YIKPFMKSDSNL
+354 YIKPFMKSNYNL

-372 YIRIIKEEL
+372 YIRTIKGEL
-381 KASGFS
+381 KVSGFN
-387 TGRASILSTPYQ
+387 TGRASILSTTYQ
-399 EPKIFI
+399 ESKIFI
-405 LLLILGVFS
+405 LLLILGVIS
-414 GGLIL
+414 GGLIF

-436 LGILFSLLLLFLNRE
+436 LAILFSLLLLFLNRE

-461 TALIFPTLA
+461 AALIFPTLA
-470 IINNERYF
+470 IIDNERYF
-478 LGNNNSKFKDTQ
+478 LGNNNSKLKDTQ
-490 DFSKNNPSF
+490 DFSENNPSF
-499 NEMIK
+499 IQMIR
-504 EVLSG
+504 EVLIG

-524 AALLSNNKFMLGIEQ
+524 AALLNNNKFMLGIEQ
-539 FSGIKISYLAPLLL
+539 FSGIKISYLVPLFL
-553 VLAIMWLK
+553 VLAMMWLK

-576 ILIEHVIIMIFF
+576 ILIEHVIIMVFF

-606 VLSIED
+606 VLSIEE

-635 PALLLAMSMNY
+635 PALLLAMSMNF

-673 IHTPFLFSILRTFNG
+673 IHTPFLFSMLRTFNG
-688 AWLGLVLGLIIII
+688 VWLGLVLGLIIITI
-701 VFYYLVKIFRKR
+701 FYYLVKIFRKK
-713 INDEKV
+713 INYEKV

>member
-1 VPLHLNPSF
+1 
-10 FYAILDTIFLPIDF
+10 
-24 FTSYY
+24 
-29 KYAKIFSV
+29 
-37 YQILSE
+37 
-43 GRGNII
+43 

-57 LIFFIIVALVVA
+57 LIFFIIVSLVVA
-69 GIIAF
+69 GVITF
-74 HRSCLESNFKQV
+74 HRSSLESDFKQV

-105 EIELLAKIKHS
+105 EIELLAKIKNS
-116 GINSIAIHEDTL
+116 GINSIAVHEDTL
-128 ENLVFSGK
+128 ESLILSGK
-136 ILYFSDKELNKLNFF
+136 ILYFSDRELNKLNFF
-151 LKSIDPLEKY
+151 LKSFDPFKKF

-166 EAYIIFNDKNDYLG
+166 EAYIIFNNKDDYLRI
-180 AKDNLQR
+180 KENLQR

-193 VRDLGVFPHIGLKV
+193 VRDLAFFPYMGLKV
-207 KGSEEKLADLGL
+207 KGSDEKLADLGL

-232 GFQVILRFK
+232 GFQVILRLK
-241 NFPQINKE
+241 NFSQINKE
-249 DINFKF
+249 DIEFKF

-280 ENLIHT
+280 ENLLFT

-324 ITKEEMEIISKQI
+324 ITKEEIEIISIQKAI
-337 ATERWIRAAK
+337 ERWIRAAK

-354 YIKPFMKSDSNL
+354 YIKPFMKSNFNL
-366 IEDNVS
+366 VEDNLS
-372 YIRIIKEEL
+372 YIRTIKEEL
-381 KASGFS
+381 EVNGFS

-405 LLLILGVFS
+405 LLLILGVIS

-419 LKNVFNLKKYQ
+419 LKDVFNIKKYQ
-430 EYSLLF
+430 EYSLLL
-436 LGILFSLLLLFLNRE
+436 LGILFSLVLFFLNQE

-461 TALIFPTLA
+461 AALIFPTLA
-470 IINNERYF
+470 IINNQRYF
-478 LGNNNSKFKDTQ
+478 LGNIDSKLKDTQ

-499 NEMIK
+499 IQMIK

-539 FSGIKISYLAPLLL
+539 FSGIKISYLVPLFL
-553 VLAIMWLK
+553 VLAIMWLN

-576 ILIEHVIIMIFF
+576 VLIEHIIIMVFF
-588 AVFLVI
+588 ALFLVI

-606 VLSIED
+606 VLSIEE

-635 PALLLAMSMNY
+635 PALLLAMSMNF
-646 LKIKEFKIPIIII
+646 LKVKEFKIPVIII

-673 IHTPFLFSILRTFNG
+673 IHTPLLFSMLRTFNG
-688 AWLGLVLGLIIII
+688 IWLGLVLGLIIITI
-701 VFYYLVKIFRKR
+701 FYYPVKIFRKK
-713 INDEKV
+713 INYEKA